1 MKQDPVL
8 HIAEIPYETGEL
20 RYRYARYLASDGQ
33 KWIRHG
39 LFQAYHPNGQLAS
52 EGYYEHG
59 KENGVWKDFHDN
71 GRLAAQGE
79 YRDGVECGTWR
90 YWDSDASDASVPGE
104 TKLTK

>member
-1 MKQDPVL
+1 MKRGPVL

-33 KWIRHG
+33 EWIRHG
-39 LFQAYHPNGQLAS
+39 LFQSYYPTGQLAS
-52 EGYYEHG
+52 EGYYENG
-59 KENGVWKDFHDN
+59 KESGVWKDFHDN

-90 YWDSDASDASVPGE
+90 YWDADGNPE
-104 TKLTK
+104 